1 MDEILKQMALAMEQA
16 QLVVSNVEIDQDT
29 PEFVRD
35 ILDKTGKDE
44 AEGVS
49 LLLLKNQVVL
59 GYVSNAVLAVL
70 EHLQRLDGAAYDAA
84 PVERTVVQRVAM
96 EKGVRPLEKKLAYQL
111 DKMLRTYTREHQRV
125 VERQQRAQ
133 DAAGADSATGKG
145 SDVNSGAGSDGDS
158 DGSDADSESEDE
170 LNFKPDTSAASGAGK
185 TKSDGKPE
193 TGKYRPPKLAA
204 AALPTTDSGID
215 DANEPKTKKLQS
227 MEEYLREQLDAPLVE
242 ALIGLTIVDHG
253 RGGVKTAHDKR
264 REQEIQDYEEANFT
278 RLPEKKTQ
286 KSKHHQRRDQ
296 MHTFGGEDFSIF
308 NNDRL
313 MLEGTLR
320 KRKAMSAWDRA
331 KRRK

>member
-16 QLVVSNVEIDQDT
+16 QLVVSAVEIDQDT

-35 ILDKTGKDE
+35 ILDKTGKTE

-70 EHLQRLDGAAYDAA
+70 EHLQRLDGASYDAA

-133 DAAGADSATGKG
+133 DAAEGDATTGKG
-145 SDVNSGAGSDGDS
+145 SDVDS
-158 DGSDADSESEDE
+158 DGSDAALDSESEDE
-170 LNFKPDTSAASGAGK
+170 LNFKPDTSAASATSGAGK
-185 TKSDGKPE
+185 AGTKSDKSD
-193 TGKYRPPKLAA
+193 GKYRPPKLAA

-215 DANEPKTKKLQS
+215 DSNEPKTKKLQS

-264 REQEIQDYEEANFT
+264 REQEIQEYEEANFT